1 MKNKQ
6 QLVIT
11 LPEELADLPVKIL
24 RGSARKEL
32 LLSVRQADENETFKE
47 PSGLKYSFVWQ
58 REGYVKIAL
67 EDIGWIEAD
76 KSYSIIHLI
85 GGRSMTVSF
94 NLAVIQKDLPESD
107 FIRIHRSYIINLKH
121 VENLTG
127 NCLKIG
133 GRHLIVGREYRDVF
147 FERFIFLG
155 VRRNKK

>member
-32 LLSVRQADENETFKE
+32 LLSVRQADEEIAHKE
-47 PSGLKYSFVWQ
+47 QSGQKYSFIWQ
-58 REGYVKIAL
+58 RNSYVKIAL

-94 NLAVIQKDLPESD
+94 NLAVIQKDLPEND

-127 NCLKIG
+127 NCLKIE
-133 GRHLIVGREYRDVF
+133 GRYLVVGREYRDVF
-147 FERFIFLG
+147 LNASFFW
-155 VRRNKK
+155 V